1 MPEEEKSEPAGF
13 KVVDRR
19 IFSEDGSVRQEVRE
33 GSGDPGPA
41 ATSPRTTPVAPEA
54 QQFSDQ
60 DAAEF
65 EGVVQ
70 FLGTTAMFQLGLM
83 QGPDGERIPA
93 DLASAQ
99 LTINMLEV
107 LERKTRGNLTPQ
119 EAKLLEDILYE
130 LRMSFLEIE
139 KRQSKKPK

>member
-1 MPEEEKSEPAGF
+1 MPEEEKNESSGF

-19 IFSEDGSVRQEVRE
+19 TFSEDGSVRQKVRE
-33 GSGDPGPA
+33 QSGDTGPV
-41 ATSPRTTPVAPEA
+41 ATSPQTTPVAPEA
-54 QQFSDQ
+54 QDFSDQ

-83 QGPDGERIPA
+83 QGPGGERIPA

-139 KRQSKKPK
+139 KHQSKKPK